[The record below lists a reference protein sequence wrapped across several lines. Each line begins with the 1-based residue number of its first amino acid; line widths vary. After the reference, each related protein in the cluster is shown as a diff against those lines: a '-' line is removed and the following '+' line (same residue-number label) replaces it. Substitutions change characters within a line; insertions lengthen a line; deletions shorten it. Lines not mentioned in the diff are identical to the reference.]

1 MAPLFKLLEALLEL
15 YVPIVIKMMIDN
27 GIEKGDNTYIVKMS
41 VLLLVLAAV
50 GLAFSITAQY
60 FAAKAAIGFATDLRH
75 DLFSHILGFSY
86 KTIDK
91 EGTNTLITRMTS
103 DINQVQSGVNMTLRL
118 LLRSPFV
125 VLGAMIMA
133 FTIDVKLALIFA
145 VAIPIL
151 LVVVFTIILVSIP
164 LYKKVQGALDKVL
177 VMTRESITGARVVRA
192 FRQEEEE
199 IANFRERT
207 DNLANMQKYVG
218 HISNLLNP
226 VTLKSTYLL

>member
-1 MAPLFKLLEALLEL
+1 MFKLLKYLKKYKIETILAPLFKLLEALLEL

-27 GIEKGDNTYIVKMS
+27 GIDKGDNAYIIKMS
-41 VLLLVLAAV
+41 VLLLVLAVV

-60 FAAKAAIGFATDLRH
+60 FAAKAAIGCATDLRH

-125 VLGAMIMA
+125 VLGAMVMA

-145 VAIPIL
+145 VAIPVL
-151 LVVVFTIILVSIP
+151 SVVVFTIILVSIP

-199 IANFRERT
+199 IANFNER
-207 DNLANMQKYVG
+207 DR
-218 HISNLLNP
+218 
-226 VTLKSTYLL
+226 KSVV